1 MTEKLT
7 TAIDYLFGIK
17 TVPYGAQPRE
27 VNDAIMREFKAG
39 VKEGRRRQQ
48 GYLARL
54 ISKGRYDETELP
66 VPEHDERLPGYHAL
80 LGHLCD
86 ELRVCGAVTFW
97 QAVENVKKRLGD
109 R

>member
-1 MTEKLT
+1 MSEKLLT
-7 TAIDYLFGIK
+7 SNEYVRSLDVDLDQVARWMLTEA
-17 TVPYGAQPRE
+17 
-27 VNDAIMREFKAG
+27 FKAG

-66 VPEHDERLPGYHAL
+66 VPEHDGRLPGYHAL